1 MLKNILANWSHI
13 ILSVLAVFFLY
24 PFCVQVLGEEQYG
37 VWLLISSVTG
47 YFALLQLGVPMANV
61 RFVSKYYAQGDMEK
75 VNEVVSSNFFF
86 FTAAGVVVLLC
97 GVGIASLIDVVFQVP
112 AEFRKIA
119 RLATIIATL
128 NVALSFSFEVF
139 EGLLHA
145 LQKFVYFNVV
155 KNLLLIVRVVLTFV
169 VLKYDNGLLVLAG
182 LLVGVT
188 LLQAMFF
195 YGFIRLRHPEI
206 KIRRRYFKF
215 DVFKVVVSYSA
226 FILLFQFAGKL
237 SFNTSSLVIGG
248 VISVAAIVFFTISNN
263 FILYFMQLVTGISN
277 ALMPRVSQL
286 DALGE
291 NDSLQEVYLHYSKLT
306 SFIVVPVCFGFFIF
320 GGDFI
325 ALWMGEKYRVVSG
338 NVLSIL
344 TLSSLVLLVQ
354 KGVAYPILMGT
365 SRLRFPTL
373 LLAGT
378 ALLNLLLSIWW
389 GRVYGLYGVAWGT
402 TVPNLVNAAG
412 LIWYTCRILKVPTGR
427 YLYRGVLIPVSSGVF
442 FAVPALLISELTSI
456 SSYTIFCS
464 AVVLCSMI
472 YSVFYFIFCTDK
484 NGKQNIYRKI
494 RFSMAN

>member
-37 VWLLISSVTG
+37 VWLLISSMTG

-75 VNEVVSSNFFF
+75 VNEVVSSNFVF

-97 GVGIASLIDVVFQVP
+97 GIGIASLIDVVFQVP
-112 AEFRKIA
+112 VEFRKIA
-119 RLATIIATL
+119 KLAAIIASL

-155 KNLLLIVRVVLTFV
+155 KNLLLIVRVALTFV

-206 KIRRRYFKF
+206 RIRRRYFKL

-263 FILYFMQLVTGISN
+263 FILYFTQMVTGISN

-286 DALGE
+286 DALDE
-291 NDSLQEVYLHYSKLT
+291 SHSLQEVYLNYSRLT
-306 SFIVVPVCFGFFIF
+306 SFVVVPVCFGLFIF

-338 NVLSIL
+338 SVLSIL
-344 TLSSLVLLVQ
+344 TLSSLFLLVQ

-378 ALLNLLLSIWW
+378 ALLNLLLSVWW
-389 GRVYGLYGVAWGT
+389 GRVFGLNGVAWGT

-412 LIWYTCRILKVPTGR
+412 LVWYTCRALKVPFGR
-427 YLYRGVLIPVSSGVF
+427 YLYRGVLIPIGSGIF
-442 FAVPALLISELTSI
+442 FAVPAFLISKLANI

-464 AVVLCSMI
+464 AVALCSMI
-472 YSVFYFIFCTDK
+472 YSVFYFIFCLDK
-484 NGKQNIYRKI
+484 NGKRNIYKKF